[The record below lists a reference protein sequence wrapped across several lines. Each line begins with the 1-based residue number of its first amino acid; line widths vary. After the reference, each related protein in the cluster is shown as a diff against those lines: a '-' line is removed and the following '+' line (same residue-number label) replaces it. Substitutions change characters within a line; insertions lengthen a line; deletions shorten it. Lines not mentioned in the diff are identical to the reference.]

1 MVDSVEA
8 STRIVVPMSRVA
20 IKYRR
25 DNNTEVIYS
34 ERIDGE
40 SVEEFFLRIG
50 KTVEDLL
57 THVTDEIKHVRFTSS
72 SVESDQ
78 VL

>member
-1 MVDSVEA
+1 MTDTVETA
-8 STRIVVPMSRVA
+8 TRIVIPMSRVA

-40 SVEEFFLRIG
+40 SIEKFFLRIS

-72 SVESDQ
+72 TVESDV

>member
-1 MVDSVEA
+1 MTDTVEA
-8 STRIVVPMSRVA
+8 PTRIVVPMSRVA
-20 IKYRR
+20 IKYLR

-40 SVEEFFLRIG
+40 SIEKFFLRIS
-50 KTVEDLL
+50 KTVEDLV

-72 SVESDQ
+72 FVESDQ

>member
-1 MVDSVEA
+1 MADTVETA
-8 STRIVVPMSRVA
+8 TRIVIPMSRVA
-20 IKYRR
+20 IKYLR

-40 SVEEFFLRIG
+40 SVEEFFLRIS

-57 THVTDEIKHVRFTSS
+57 SHVTDEIKHVRFTSS
-72 SVESDQ
+72 SVESDL

>member
-1 MVDSVEA
+1 MADSVK
-8 STRIVVPMSRVA
+8 SPTRIVVPMSRVA
-20 IKYRR
+20 VKYVR
-25 DNNTEVIYS
+25 DNNIEVIYS

-40 SVEEFFLRIG
+40 SIEKFFLRIA

-57 THVTDEIKHVRFTSS
+57 THVTDEIKHVRFAST
-72 SVESDQ
+72 SVEEE

>member
-1 MVDSVEA
+1 MADSVEA
-8 STRIVVPMSRVA
+8 PTRIVVPMSRVA
-20 IKYRR
+20 IKYLR
-25 DNNTEVIYS
+25 DDNTEVIYS

-40 SVEEFFLRIG
+40 SVEKFFLRIS
-50 KTVEDLL
+50 KTVEDLV

-72 SVESDQ
+72 FAESDQ